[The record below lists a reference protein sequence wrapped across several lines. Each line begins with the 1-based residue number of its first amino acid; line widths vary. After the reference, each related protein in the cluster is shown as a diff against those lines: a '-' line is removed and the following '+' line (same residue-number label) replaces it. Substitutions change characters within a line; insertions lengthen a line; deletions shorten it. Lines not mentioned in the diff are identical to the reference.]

1 MRIMKKLYKPICF
14 IAAVAAMSLT
24 SCQKETYAPVSD
36 EGTVITVHATVED
49 VANASK
55 THIDGTQVYW
65 DQDEQMKVVSFDAAA
80 PETSG
85 KEANSSS
92 FTPSADYTTATFTVT
107 VNNEAANTIAGVYPA
122 SAAKGLGSDTKA
134 SSYKIELKANQSATA
149 SSYDPEAY
157 VMITRP
163 QTLPV
168 ENNEWNA
175 YYIRIAALTRMEVS
189 GLNDNIKSV
198 TITFPDGQDAAG
210 RRYFNLAES
219 TAGEIYYGQ
228 TNEITVSYAEPLAA
242 GTTQDVWFTSWNV
255 DVAEGETVTVKVESD
270 TKIYTKTFKAT
281 KAISLKENFLNI
293 MPVDMSDA
301 TEGSAVEPSGQ
312 GTISDPYNVAAA
324 LKAIADEGT
333 VKNVYV
339 KGYITN
345 IQEVSTQYGNATYDI
360 SDDVNGINSLNVYR
374 GYYLNDEKFTSE
386 DQIKTGDEVIVFG
399 NLKNYNGTYEFD
411 SGNYIYSLNG
421 KLSTPLFEVTNNSQ
435 TVSAETASVSFNYVA
450 QNLTGTVTATV
461 ADDADNIVSGV
472 SVDTENSKVL
482 VSLVPNTD
490 ETEKTASITL
500 SANTAGVEDVTLTV
514 IQQKFIPVTE
524 GTVVLK
530 FPDENSANNGVG
542 SYSDTWTAM
551 SGAYTF
557 TIANFNNNRWNSD
570 WTFIKCG
577 SNKNLSI
584 ATICNETAMPKLSS
598 IEVTVDK
605 ANDSQYIN
613 SVTLT
618 IYSDAENT
626 VQVGETIERTDYTAG
641 IWEFAIPE
649 DIQAEGLYYK
659 LTCDCQQTKSN
670 GIIQISKVQYVAA
683 Q

>member
-1 MRIMKKLYKPICF
+1 MKKLYKPICF

-24 SCQKETYAPVSD
+24 SCQKETYAPGSE

-65 DQDEQMKVVSFDAAA
+65 DQDEQMKVVSFDSAA

-107 VNNEAANTIAGVYPA
+107 VDNEAANTIAGVYPA
-122 SAAKGLGSDTKA
+122 SAAKGLGSDTEA
-134 SSYKIELKANQSATA
+134 SSYKIELKASQSATA

-189 GLNDNIKSV
+189 GLNDNINKI
-198 TITFPDGQDAAG
+198 TITFPESQAAAG
-210 RRYFNLAES
+210 RRYFNLS
-219 TAGEIYYGQ
+219 TGDPGKIYYQ
-228 TNEITVSYAEPLAA
+228 PTNEITVSYAEPLAA
-242 GTTQDVWFTSWNV
+242 GTTQNVWFTSWNV
-255 DVAEGETVTVKVESD
+255 DVAEGEAVTVKVESD
-270 TKIYTKTFKAT
+270 TKIYTKTFTAT

-293 MPVDMSDA
+293 MPVDMTGA
-301 TEGSAVEPSGQ
+301 TEGSAIEPSGQ
-312 GTISDPYNVAAA
+312 GTIDNPYNVAAA
-324 LKAIADEGT
+324 RKAIADEGT

-345 IQEVSTQYGNATYDI
+345 IEEVETDQYGNATYDI
-360 SDDVNGINSLNVYR
+360 SDDVNGINSLTVYR
-374 GYYLNDEKFTSE
+374 GYYLNDEKFTSS

-421 KLSTPLFEVTNNSQ
+421 TLSTPSLEVTNNSQ

-450 QNLTGTVTATV
+450 QNLTGAVTATV
-461 ADDADNIVSGV
+461 ADDADNIVNGV

-530 FPDENSANNGVG
+530 FPDDNKGNNNNGNYTD
-542 SYSDTWTAM
+542 SWTAI
-551 SGAYTF
+551 SGEYFF
-557 TIANFNNNRWNSD
+557 TIANFNNNSWNQ
-570 WTFIKCG
+570 WTYIRCG
-577 SNKNLSI
+577 REKYASVASI
-584 ATICNETAMPKLSS
+584 ENDTAMPKLSS
-598 IEVTVDK
+598 VEVTVDAVK
-605 ANDSQYIN
+605 NSDKIN
-613 SVTLT
+613 SITLT

-659 LTCDCQQTKSN
+659 LTFDCAVAGSN

>member
-65 DQDEQMKVVSFDAAA
+65 DQDEQMKIVSFDAAA

-421 KLSTPLFEVTNNSQ
+421 TLSTPLFEVTNNSQ
-435 TVSAETASVSFNYVA
+435 TVSADAKSVSFKYNARAIASVNAEIANDENGIISAVA
-450 QNLTGTVTATV
+450 VDEASSTVNVTL
-461 ADDADNIVSGV
+461 N
-472 SVDTENSKVL
+472 
-482 VSLVPNTD
+482 PNT
-490 ETEKTASITL
+490 EEVEKTATITL
-500 SANTAGVEDVTLTV
+500 SAEGVV
-514 IQQKFIPVTE
+514 P
-524 GTVVLK
+524 
-530 FPDENSANNGVG
+530 
-542 SYSDTWTAM
+542 
-551 SGAYTF
+551 
-557 TIANFNNNRWNSD
+557 
-570 WTFIKCG
+570 
-577 SNKNLSI
+577 
-584 ATICNETAMPKLSS
+584 
-598 IEVTVDK
+598 
-605 ANDSQYIN
+605 
-613 SVTLT
+613 VTLT
-618 IYSDAENT
+618 IVQKAYVSSDTKKYYVKVTSELSDWSGIYLIVYEAGNSAFDGSLTKLDAENNFFNVT
-626 VQVGETIERTDYTAG
+626 IADNKIESTTDTDQKCFTISGTDNGYTIQNASGIYIYRSKDDNGMDTKDVGYNTISWNESAQCIDIMSGGAYLRYNASKDQERFRYYKSGTYTAQK
-641 IWEFAIPE
+641 AI
-649 DIQAEGLYYK
+649 QLYR
-659 LTCDCQQTKSN
+659 LEE
-670 GIIQISKVQYVAA
+670 
-683 Q
+683 